1 MGKWGLLMYQYIYA
15 AAMILGVIITI
26 AFLIR
31 RVMHGGLSAMFLKA
45 TASVCFI
52 GTAFSAL
59 AYNTKSIEYGI
70 LVIMGLIFG
79 LLGDVWL
86 DMKYVYKQHN
96 HIYTYAGIICFIVNH
111 IFYIPAVAFKYGEGE
126 FKWWYAVINIVASLI
141 FATITLALEK
151 PMGVKY
157 GRYKKILFL
166 YGVFLSCT
174 MFTAIF
180 GMFYKGFSIDLLM
193 LAVASVLFTLSDLVL
208 SNIYF
213 KEGGNTKPNVVV
225 NHVLY
230 YAAQFMFASTLLLK

>member
-1 MGKWGLLMYQYIYA
+1 MYHYIYA
-15 AAMILGVIITI
+15 ASVIVGVLVTI
-26 AFLIR
+26 VFLVM
-31 RVMHGGLSAMFLKA
+31 RVMRGGIGAMFIKA
-45 TASVCFI
+45 GASVCFI
-52 GTAFSAL
+52 GTAFSAF
-59 AYNTKSIEYGI
+59 AFNNQNMEYGI

-96 HIYTYAGIICFIVNH
+96 HIYTYAGIICFIANH
-111 IFYIPAVAFKYGEGE
+111 VFYIPAVAFKYGEGE
-126 FKWWYAVINIVASLI
+126 FEWWYALINIVASVI

-166 YGVFLSCT
+166 YGIFLSCT

-180 GMFYKGFSIDLLM
+180 GMIYKGFSWNLFM
-193 LAVASVLFTLSDLVL
+193 LSVASVLFTLSDLVL

-213 KEGGNTKPNVVV
+213 KEGGNTKTNVVV
-225 NHVLY
+225 NHLLY
-230 YAAQFMFASTLLLK
+230 YAAQFTFASTLLLK

>member
-1 MGKWGLLMYQYIYA
+1 MYQYIYA
-15 AAMILGVIITI
+15 AAICVGIAVTI
-26 AFLIR
+26 AFLVMRVR
-31 RVMHGGLSAMFLKA
+31 RGGVGAMFLKA
-45 TASVCFI
+45 GASVCFI

-59 AYNTKSIEYGI
+59 AYNGSNMDYGI

-96 HIYTYAGIICFIVNH
+96 HIYTYAGIVCFIVNH

-126 FKWWYAVINIVASLI
+126 FEWWYAVINIVASVI
-141 FATITLALEK
+141 FAVVTLALEK
-151 PMGVKY
+151 PMQVKY
-157 GRYKKILFL
+157 GRYKKILFV

-174 MFTAIF
+174 MFTAIN
-180 GMFYKGFSIDLLM
+180 GLFYKGFSKELFM

-213 KEGGNTKPNVVV
+213 KEGGNTKPNVVI
-225 NHVLY
+225 NHLLY
-230 YAAQFMFASTLLLK
+230 YAAQFTFASTLLLK

>member
-1 MGKWGLLMYQYIYA
+1 MYQYIYA
-15 AAMILGVIITI
+15 AAVIVGVIVTV

-31 RVMHGGLSAMFLKA
+31 RVIHVGIAAMFLKA
-45 TASVCFI
+45 GASVCFI

-59 AYNTKSIEYGI
+59 AYNHSNSNMNYGI

-96 HIYTYAGIICFIVNH
+96 HIYTYAGIICFIANH
-111 IFYIPAVAFKYGEGE
+111 VFYIPAVAFKYGEGE
-126 FKWWYAVINIVASLI
+126 FQWWYAVINIAASVV
-141 FATITLALEK
+141 FSVVTLLLEK
-151 PMGVKY
+151 PMKVKY

-166 YGVFLSCT
+166 YGIFLSCT

-180 GMFYKGFSIDLLM
+180 GMFYKGFSKDLLM
-193 LAVASVLFTLSDLVL
+193 LAIASVLFTLSDLVL

-213 KEGGNTKPNVVV
+213 KEGGNTKTNVVF
-225 NHVLY
+225 NHIFY
-230 YAAQFMFASTLLLK
+230 YAAQFTFASTLLLK

>member
-1 MGKWGLLMYQYIYA
+1 MYQYIYA
-15 AAMILGVIITI
+15 TAVIVGVIVTI

-31 RVMHGGLSAMFLKA
+31 RVMRGGLSAMFLKA
-45 TASVCFI
+45 GASVCFI

-59 AYNTKSIEYGI
+59 AYNHSSSNMDYGI

-96 HIYTYAGIICFIVNH
+96 HIYTYAGIICFIANH
-111 IFYIPAVAFKYGEGE
+111 IFYIPAVAYKYGEGQ
-126 FKWWYAVINIVASLI
+126 FKWWYAVINIAASVI
-141 FATITLALEK
+141 FASVTLALEK
-151 PMGVKY
+151 PMQVKY

-166 YGVFLSCT
+166 YGMFLSCT

-180 GMFYKGFSIDLLM
+180 GIIYKGFSKDLVM
-193 LAVASVLFTLSDLVL
+193 LAIASVLFTLSDLVL

-213 KEGGNTKPNVVV
+213 KEGGNTKPNVLI
-225 NHVLY
+225 NHLLY
-230 YAAQFMFASTLLLK
+230 YAAQFTFASTLLLK

>member
-1 MGKWGLLMYQYIYA
+1 MYQYIYM
-15 AAMILGVIITI
+15 AAMLVGVVVTI
-26 AFLIR
+26 VFLLR
-31 RVMHGGLSAMFLKA
+31 RVMRGGISAMFLKA
-45 TASVCFI
+45 GASVCFI

-59 AYNTKSIEYGI
+59 AYNHDNNMEYGI

-96 HIYTYAGIICFIVNH
+96 HIYTYAGIVCFIANH
-111 IFYIPAVAFKYGEGE
+111 VFYIPAVAYKYGEGE
-126 FKWWYAVINIVASLI
+126 FEWWYAIINIGAAILFSTV
-141 FATITLALEK
+141 TLLLEK
-151 PMGVKY
+151 PMRVKY

-166 YGVFLSCT
+166 YGMFLSCT

-180 GMFYKGFSIDLLM
+180 GMFYKGFSKDLFM

-213 KEGGNTKPNVVV
+213 KDGGNTKTNVVI
-225 NHVLY
+225 NHIFY
-230 YAAQFMFASTLLLK
+230 YAAQFTFASTLLLK